1 MDAALKGV
9 FGKTGGQFQKNNVIK
24 GFCGIRPLKNKL
36 MVIIV
41 KLLGEIKRKD
51 GHTLKVQS
59 TYGIIQVLNDH
70 SFFFF
75 WHVKSFLEKNFILI
89 KNNC

>member
-41 KLLGEIKRKD
+41 ILLGEIKRTRWS
-51 GHTLKVQS
+51 HTESAEYLR
-59 TYGIIQVLNDH
+59 YNPG
-70 SFFFF
+70 F
-75 WHVKSFLEKNFILI
+75 E
-89 KNNC
+89 

>member
-24 GFCGIRPLKNKL
+24 GFYGIRPLKNKL
-36 MVIIV
+36 MVIV

-59 TYGIIQVLNDH
+59 T
-70 SFFFF
+70 
-75 WHVKSFLEKNFILI
+75 
-89 KNNC
+89 

>member
-36 MVIIV
+36 MVIV

-59 TYGIIQVLNDH
+59 T
-70 SFFFF
+70 
-75 WHVKSFLEKNFILI
+75 
-89 KNNC
+89 